1 MLLKDCIQKQ
11 YKSFIILKTHKENL
25 DVVLW
30 EKLKTGDLNAL
41 GKLYDL
47 YIDVLISNG
56 MYISNDKEY
65 VMDCIHDLFI
75 DLYKYRGKITKTDN
89 VKYYLLKSLKR
100 KINRK
105 YKPKTTFIT
114 NEYQFEIN
122 SQDIYSEPHE
132 EKIITSENSSEIS
145 FKLKK
150 AIDFLPKRQ
159 QKGIFLRF
167 SENRPYEEIAE
178 IMNVSV
184 QTSRTI
190 IYRGIKNLRQ
200 HLALFFIFSIIK
212 NTFF

>member
-1 MLLKDCIQKQ
+1 M
-11 YKSFIILKTHKENL
+11 KTNKKNV

-30 EKLKTGDLNAL
+30 EELKTGDIIAF

-47 YIDVLISNG
+47 YIDILVSNG
-56 MYISNDKEY
+56 MYMSNDKQY

-75 DLYKYRGKITKTDN
+75 DLYKYRGKIAKTDN

-105 YKPKTTFIT
+105 YKTKTISIT
-114 NEYQFEIN
+114 NEYQFEIF
-122 SQDIYSEPHE
+122 SQAMYSEPHE

-150 AIDFLPKRQ
+150 AISFLTTRQ

-167 SENRPYEEIAE
+167 NEDRPYEEIAE

-190 IYRGIKNLRQ
+190 IYRGIKALRQ
-200 HLALFFIFSIIK
+200 HLALFFFFLVIK

>member
-1 MLLKDCIQKQ
+1 M
-11 YKSFIILKTHKENL
+11 KTNKENV
-25 DVVLW
+25 DIVLW
-30 EKLKTGDLNAL
+30 EELKTGNIIAF

-47 YIDVLISNG
+47 YIDILVSNG
-56 MYISNDKEY
+56 MYMSNDKEY

-75 DLYKYRGKITKTDN
+75 DLYKYRGKIAKTDN

-105 YKPKTTFIT
+105 YKTKTISIT

-122 SQDIYSEPHE
+122 SHAMYSEPHE
-132 EKIITSENSSEIS
+132 EKIIASENSSEIS
-145 FKLKK
+145 SKLKK
-150 AIDFLPKRQ
+150 AISYLTTRQ

-167 SENRPYEEIAE
+167 NEDRPYEEIAE

-190 IYRGIKNLRQ
+190 IYRGIKALRQ
-200 HLALFFIFSIIK
+200 HLAIFLFFSIIK
-212 NTFF
+212 NIFF